1 MTRTKKYNLQKHNVD
16 YSSRNKISKI
26 NNNIINK
33 KNKRK
38 TGKYLKNGYKI
49 NIKIN
54 RNMKKTQKGGFI
66 GYFKNLYQKFK
77 FNKLVKQM
85 NQAENKMSTTFE
97 NYKKQTK
104 YIKVIAD
111 KTAEK
116 TTEFIINYKKK
127 SILTVIQADGD
138 ISKDNQSTLTRNIKQ
153 STEKFKNINL
163 EIEQTKKSL
172 GKEMPNFKNLTNTFN
187 TNASKFNKIV
197 EKFTEMSKYRTQ
209 VSLKKAKYDILIE
222 DKDKLNKKYKAD
234 IKEYEN
240 AQVTYE
246 KHISFNDTYIEKLN
260 KQVQEIDDQ
269 LKLSKFYIDQLGSIA
284 KKSQK
289 V

>member
-38 TGKYLKNGYKI
+38 TSKYHKNGYKI

-54 RNMKKTQKGGFI
+54 RNMKQTQKGGFI
-66 GYFKNLYQKFK
+66 GYFKNLYQMFK

-85 NQAENKMSTTFE
+85 NQAENKMATTFE

-116 TTEFIINYKKK
+116 TTEFIINYKK
-127 SILTVIQADGD
+127 
-138 ISKDNQSTLTRNIKQ
+138 
-153 STEKFKNINL
+153 IN
-163 EIEQTKKSL
+163 
-172 GKEMPNFKNLTNTFN
+172 FN
-187 TNASKFNKIV
+187 SYSSRWRYF
-197 EKFTEMSKYRTQ
+197 
-209 VSLKKAKYDILIE
+209 
-222 DKDKLNKKYKAD
+222 
-234 IKEYEN
+234 
-240 AQVTYE
+240 
-246 KHISFNDTYIEKLN
+246 
-260 KQVQEIDDQ
+260 
-269 LKLSKFYIDQLGSIA
+269 
-284 KKSQK
+284 
-289 V
+289 

>member
-1 MTRTKKYNLQKHNVD
+1 MARTKKYNLQKHNVE

-66 GYFKNLYQKFK
+66 GYFKNLYQMFK

-163 EIEQTKKSL
+163 EIEQTKK
-172 GKEMPNFKNLTNTFN
+172 
-187 TNASKFNKIV
+187 
-197 EKFTEMSKYRTQ
+197 
-209 VSLKKAKYDILIE
+209 
-222 DKDKLNKKYKAD
+222 
-234 IKEYEN
+234 
-240 AQVTYE
+240 
-246 KHISFNDTYIEKLN
+246 
-260 KQVQEIDDQ
+260 
-269 LKLSKFYIDQLGSIA
+269 IA
-284 KKSQK
+284 KTKHNIYIYKNKWYNAVVRRGILNNVAIQMLK
-289 V
+289 DNCIE